1 MKPPHFPPEN
11 PVKTYQLGLPV
22 QGKTDVLSGALFSL
36 LITTVASV
44 GLYYLVRWLPWLF
57 WPVIALSIFWIHGS
71 LGVIGELRRYF
82 SRSDTAT
89 STIRGA
95 AQGDVE
101 ILGKV
106 KAIPGHE
113 LTSPAIQVP
122 CVRYKT
128 RVSRSANG
136 SVKPFFFKEDATR
149 AFLIDDGTGEVFAP
163 RLANSFNGLL
173 LQTFKTIRRLPEKL
187 QDRLLSSSEY
197 QGLDLPRGPYEVDE
211 SVMPVGINVQA
222 NATFVTI
229 NASDSYIRAW
239 KGLNNNRDLQLSE
252 SEIERIE
259 SDWRAYADTFL
270 SPTNGSSDPAPLVN
284 ALLPARG
291 DNTFTLQYR
300 PHKKNYVALD
310 TITIQ
315 LVMSIAPIILVLI
328 LFGWLSPQD
337 LWPWR

>member
-1 MKPPHFPPEN
+1 MKPPRSLSED
-11 PVKTYQLGLPV
+11 PVKTYRLGLPV
-22 QGKTDVLSGALFSL
+22 QGKTDVFSGVLMTL
-36 LITTVASV
+36 LMTTAASV
-44 GLYYLVRWLPWLF
+44 GLYFLVRWLPWLF
-57 WPVIALSIFWIHGS
+57 WPVIALSVFWIHGS

-101 ILGKV
+101 IIGKV
-106 KAIPGHE
+106 KAIPDYE

-128 RVSRSANG
+128 KISRPTSG
-136 SVKPFFFKEDATR
+136 SVKPVFFEEDVTR
-149 AFLIDDGTGEVFAP
+149 AFLIDDGSGEVFAP

-187 QDRLLSSSEY
+187 QDRLLSLPEY
-197 QGLDLPRGPYEVDE
+197 QGLDLSRGPYEVDE
-211 SVMPVGINVQA
+211 SIMPVGVNVQA
-222 NATFVTI
+222 NAIFVTLK
-229 NASDSYIRAW
+229 ASDSYIRAW
-239 KGLNNNRDLQLSE
+239 KRLENNRDLQLSE
-252 SEIERIE
+252 SEVERVE

-270 SPTNGSSDPAPLVN
+270 SPTHGSGDPAPLVN
-284 ALLPARG
+284 ALFPARG

-300 PHKKNYVALD
+300 PNKKNYVALD
-310 TITIQ
+310 TIAIQ
-315 LVMSIAPIILVLI
+315 LVMSFAPIILILI

-337 LWPWR
+337 LWPWG